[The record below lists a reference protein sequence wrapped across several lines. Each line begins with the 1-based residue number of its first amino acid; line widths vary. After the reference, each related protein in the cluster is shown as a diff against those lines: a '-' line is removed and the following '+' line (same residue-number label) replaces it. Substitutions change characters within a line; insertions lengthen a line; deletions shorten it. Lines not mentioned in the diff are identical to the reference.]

1 MGDSSANPSALI
13 EILYGL
19 VVNLRYR
26 PGLMRKVSK
35 KFKLY
40 AIDTI
45 DPIGTDSISGLDML
59 VIGVFFFQ
67 GTTLPPLVASR
78 LLCGRPAAVWLFGGG
93 PLASRR
99 QTKNQ
104 PSEEWC
110 IVMDQSWRCRIRG
123 DL

>member
-40 AIDTI
+40 AIDPI

-59 VIGVFFFQ
+59 VINNNFPKFQ
-67 GTTLPPLVASR
+67 M
-78 LLCGRPAAVWLFGGG
+78 
-93 PLASRR
+93 
-99 QTKNQ
+99 
-104 PSEEWC
+104 
-110 IVMDQSWRCRIRG
+110 ID
-123 DL
+123 